1 MAGLECRMTL
11 VIVVS
16 IFIATGIGFLLFF
29 IVKSIALPRRVE
41 DIDDLIKRGKAQT
54 AIKAVKALL
63 AKDPGNA
70 DAHYMLGKAYLA
82 DKKDDLALT
91 EFKTLTESGKLGEQT
106 PEEEFR
112 RELARLFAKNKQN
125 EDALKEYI
133 LLIKLSPQKAGYY
146 YEAGKLFAER
156 NRSDMAVNYLK
167 KAAELSPRDPGIQ
180 LELGMML
187 YKSKNPA
194 EAKPALERSLKLKYD
209 AAAYY
214 YLGKIQ
220 KDNKDFQGA
229 IATFEKAARDQG
241 FRLRALLERGSCYM
255 SLNAPDKAIPDLERA
270 IRSITTE
277 SAQESLYA
285 RYFLAMCYEKTRNID
300 GAIIQWDK
308 IHSTKQGFRD
318 VEAKLAQYQELR
330 TDDAVKDFL
339 SANQQGFMTICTK
352 LITSGLSLQ
361 VKQSRSIPDGG
372 EFVAIEND
380 SEKWRNAR
388 KMPRL
393 IRIYRSPELV
403 DDSKIR
409 SILDDAKAQ
418 NMVRAA
424 VVSSSGFT
432 GSAIEYAESRSVE
445 LFNKDKLQ
453 SLLRQT

>member
-1 MAGLECRMTL
+1 MTFI
-11 VIVVS
+11 IVVS
-16 IFIATGIGFLLFF
+16 IFIATGTGFLLFF
-29 IVKSIALPRRVE
+29 IIKSIALPRRVE
-41 DIDDLIKRGKAQT
+41 GISELIKRGKAQT
-54 AIKAVKALL
+54 AIKAAKALL

-70 DAHYMLGKAYLA
+70 DARYMLGKAYLA
-82 DKKDDLALT
+82 DKKDDLALI
-91 EFKTLTESGKLGEQT
+91 EFKALTESGKLGEQT

-112 RELARLFAKNKQN
+112 RELAKLFAKHGKN
-125 EDALKEYI
+125 EDALKEYV
-133 LLIKLSPQKAGYY
+133 LLIKLNPQKADYY

-156 NRSDMAVNYLK
+156 NRSDMAANYLK

-180 LELGMML
+180 LELGKLL

-194 EAKPALERSLKLKYD
+194 EARPALERSLKLKYD

-220 KDNKDFQGA
+220 KDGKDFQGA

-255 SLNAPDKAIPDLERA
+255 SLNAPDRAIPDLERA
-270 IRSITTE
+270 VRGITAE
-277 SAQESLYA
+277 AAQESLYA
-285 RYFLAMCYEKTRNID
+285 RYFLAMCYEKTRNMD
-300 GAIIQWDK
+300 KAIAQWDK
-308 IHSTKQGFRD
+308 IHAAKQGFRD
-318 VEAKLAQYQELR
+318 VEAKLAQYQDLR

-339 SANQQGFMTICTK
+339 SSNQQGFMVLCTK

-372 EFVAIEND
+372 EFVVIEND

-393 IRIYRSPELV
+393 IRIYRSPDLV

-432 GSAIEYAESRSVE
+432 GSALEYAESRSVE

>member
-1 MAGLECRMTL
+1 MTF

-16 IFIATGIGFLLFF
+16 IFIATGVGFLIFF
-29 IVKSIALPRRVE
+29 IVKSIALPRRVDWITE
-41 DIDDLIKRGKAQT
+41 LIKRGKAQT
-54 AIKAVKALL
+54 AIKAAKALL

-70 DAHYMLGKAYLA
+70 DARYMLGKAYLA
-82 DKKDDLALT
+82 DKKDDLALI

-112 RELARLFAKNKQN
+112 RELAGLFAKNKKD
-125 EDALKEYI
+125 EDALKEYV
-133 LLIKLSPQKAGYY
+133 LLIKLNPQKADYY

-180 LELGMML
+180 LELGKLL

-220 KDNKDFQGA
+220 KDGKDFQGA

-270 IRSITTE
+270 VRSITAE
-277 SAQESLYA
+277 AAQESLYA
-285 RYFLAMCYEKTRNID
+285 RYFLAMCYEKIRD
-300 GAIIQWDK
+300 MDKAIAQWDR
-308 IHSTKQGFRD
+308 IHAVKQGFRD
-318 VEAKLAQYQELR
+318 VEAKLAQYQDLR
-330 TDDAVKDFL
+330 NDDAVKDFL
-339 SANQQGFMTICTK
+339 SSNQQGFMALCTR
-352 LITSGLSLQ
+352 LITSGFSLQ

-380 SEKWRNAR
+380 SEKWRNTR

-393 IRIYRSPELV
+393 IRIYRSPDLV

-432 GSAIEYAESRSVE
+432 GSALEYAESRSVE

-453 SLLRQT
+453 ALLRQA